1 MHKLQST
8 LGEFCEFWALIAY
21 FWLAWVERN
30 HFVNR
35 KFTKLSKEI
44 SDPRNNT
51 EVRLW
56 NFPAQS
62 AVMSVFRG
70 RTRLTFL
77 NSGKIFICSSDL
89 AKLHYF
95 ELMSAVPYARCIW
108 GKNFLEG
115 ADWLFDWCNN
125 DFFPSGI
132 WFSSCFK
139 VHRQCQGG
147 ASRKAHRFHSAI
159 YLTPTYGALTLLKE
173 FLLPAAGQYHGSW
186 DFRISIYEV

>member
-1 MHKLQST
+1 MHRRK
-8 LGEFCEFWALIAY
+8 
-21 FWLAWVERN
+21 
-30 HFVNR
+30 HFVVKSMTAR
-35 KFTKLSKEI
+35 MGI
-44 SDPRNNT
+44 GNNT
-51 EVRLW
+51 EARFW

-147 ASRKAHRFHSAI
+147 ASRKAPRFHSAI
-159 YLTPTYGALTLLKE
+159 YLTPTFGSLTLLKE
-173 FLLPAAGQYHGSW
+173 FLHPARQYRGSW
-186 DFRISIYEV
+186 TTRISTEMG